1 MSDIDDVL
9 DDAFHA
15 CHEPQPEECALCA
28 ARLELAQLRRAKEAL
43 QTINGDLRCNADSRS
58 RGGMT
63 LVETWR
69 IERARAILAEID
81 GKEPTDGK

>member
-28 ARLELAQLRRAKEAL
+28 ARLELAQLRRAVVCA
-43 QTINGDLRCNADSRS
+43 DLIVHGLDHFDARLLETRSIGNAVKDYKD
-58 RGGMT
+58 
-63 LVETWR
+63 
-69 IERARAILAEID
+69 ARAILAEID
-81 GKEPTDGK
+81 GNPPA